1 MYGESRSPYAALSML
16 GQKLEATS
24 DTRTVL
30 SSVVETIS
38 QVLKLPYAAIYLF
51 TENSFQLAA
60 EYGNQNT
67 SLIENKFSLSKRDGW
82 GVSPWN
88 KDLK

>member
-38 QVLKLPYAAIYLF
+38 QVLKLPYAAIYL
-51 TENSFQLAA
+51 SQKIL
-60 EYGNQNT
+60 
-67 SLIENKFSLSKRDGW
+67 FS
-82 GVSPWN
+82 
-88 KDLK
+88 